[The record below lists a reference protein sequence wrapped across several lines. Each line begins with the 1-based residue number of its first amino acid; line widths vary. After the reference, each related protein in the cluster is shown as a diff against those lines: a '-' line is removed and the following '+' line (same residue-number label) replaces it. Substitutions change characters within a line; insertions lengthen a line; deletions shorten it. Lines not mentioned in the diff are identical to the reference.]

1 VLLCDDHLLLLESVM
16 AVFEGRGHTVDT
28 ALSPRQA
35 VELLAER
42 GADVCVLDLGFPKED
57 VDDPVALVRQA
68 FPATP
73 IVVFTATDQVS
84 LERARAAGA
93 HGWVSKE
100 DSITALVQL
109 VERVAQEPHAA
120 HSTWDIQTAPS
131 PAAKRSPHFLTPRE
145 LQALEGLVSGKNTTE
160 LAQWMGVRESTVSTH
175 IQTVLTK
182 LGVHSRL
189 EAVAYAMATRL
200 VTEVPSRLQAAA
212 SR

>member
-1 VLLCDDHLLLLESVM
+1 VLLCDDHLLLVESVM

-28 ALSPRQA
+28 ALSPRRA
-35 VELLAER
+35 VELLGEW
-42 GADVCVLDLGFPKED
+42 GADVCVLDLGFPKDD
-57 VDDPVALVRQA
+57 VDDPVALVRKA

-73 IVVFTATDQVS
+73 IVVFTATDQAA

-93 HGWVSKE
+93 HAWVSKE
-100 DSITALVQL
+100 DSITALVEL
-109 VERVAQEPHAA
+109 VERVAQDPHSG
-120 HSTWDIQTAPS
+120 HSTWDIRTASS
-131 PAAKRSPHFLTPRE
+131 PAADRSPHFLTPRE

-175 IQTVLTK
+175 IQTLLTK

-200 VTEVPSRLQAAA
+200 VSVVPSRLQAAA